1 MDSLIRQGGFLYRNI
16 HFQFFF
22 FFNKTAGTKKLILFC
37 WYVLFKFAQPDPF
50 LRAFQVLN
58 SEF

>member
-1 MDSLIRQGGFLYRNI
+1 MDSLIRQGEFSIEIFIFN
-16 HFQFFF
+16 FF